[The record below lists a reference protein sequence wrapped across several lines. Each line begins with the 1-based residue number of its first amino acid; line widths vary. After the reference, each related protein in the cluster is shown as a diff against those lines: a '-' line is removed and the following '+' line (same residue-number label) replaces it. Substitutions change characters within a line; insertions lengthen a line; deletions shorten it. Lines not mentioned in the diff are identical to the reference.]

1 MRFLIYQESRQGARK
16 SNQDRIAYSYSRDAL
31 IMVVADGMGGHLHGE
46 IAAHIAV
53 QFITEAFQR
62 QAQPRID
69 DPHRF
74 LLDTI
79 TNAHLSILEYAEVRG
94 LLETPRTTC
103 VACILQDGCAYWAH
117 VGDSRLYL
125 LRGGK
130 VELTLSVIAQVQK
143 MGGTAA
149 FIDAENAL
157 DPQYAQKL
165 GVKLDELLISQP
177 DTGEQALE
185 IADMLVRS
193 GSVEVIV
200 IDSVAALTPK
210 AEIEG
215 EMGEPQMG
223 LQARLMSQALRKLT
237 ANIKRTNTL
246 VIFINQIRMKIGVM
260 FGSPETTTGGNA
272 LKFYASVRLDIRRIG
287 AIKKGEEVVGSE
299 TRVKV
304 VKNKVAPPFRQAEF
318 DIIYG
323 EGISREGE
331 MLELG
336 VNNDLMEKS
345 GAWYSYK
352 KDRIG
357 QGKDNAREY
366 LREHPDIAAELEA
379 AIREKVG
386 IANPI
391 ALAEAKAAAEDE

>member
-130 VELTLSVIAQVQK
+130 VEVVTKDHSRVQMLVDMGRIREEAVSAHPDRNKIFNCLGQINLPRVDISRKTPLKNDDTILIATDGLWGPLTPRLMVETLQRQDITRGVPELMDLAENRAGSEGDNLSVIA
-143 MGGTAA
+143 MTW
-149 FIDAENAL
+149 IDETSAVLNSGES
-157 DPQYAQKL
+157 
-165 GVKLDELLISQP
+165 IS
-177 DTGEQALE
+177 TMALE
-185 IADMLVRS
+185 LGDHQTISTGNPSPEGQTHLSD
-193 GSVEVIV
+193 
-200 IDSVAALTPK
+200 D
-210 AEIEG
+210 EIERAI
-215 EMGEPQMG
+215 EE
-223 LQARLMSQALRKLT
+223 
-237 ANIKRTNTL
+237 IRT
-246 VIFINQIRMKIGVM
+246 
-260 FGSPETTTGGNA
+260 
-272 LKFYASVRLDIRRIG
+272 
-287 AIKKGEEVVGSE
+287 AIKKATG
-299 TRVKV
+299 
-304 VKNKVAPPFRQAEF
+304 
-318 DIIYG
+318 
-323 EGISREGE
+323 
-331 MLELG
+331 
-336 VNNDLMEKS
+336 
-345 GAWYSYK
+345 
-352 KDRIG
+352 
-357 QGKDNAREY
+357 
-366 LREHPDIAAELEA
+366 
-379 AIREKVG
+379 
-386 IANPI
+386 
-391 ALAEAKAAAEDE
+391 